1 MPDSHGIYVA
11 HSRETG
17 ELTDMEGLD
26 GQAASAADAI
36 HVAADPSSGDTG
48 GRTNPAK
55 KQSPKKFECTH
66 EGCNK
71 RFTRLEHM
79 QRHALN
85 HSGAG
90 DFTCPRCSAHFRRPD
105 LLGEPLNNLV
115 TLLCSLKALT
125 ANYDAE
131 RHMNRHRQRDEEAG
145 GPGFGTLDTRKRSWK
160 APDGSVVSK
169 RPRPTEPDGPGP
181 WAGSEFD
188 GAIQVVSPPVSD
200 EGRYNPSSHPYNI
213 VPDTDDNFGGCIDA
227 LDGPTAVPTTSVST
241 YFPQTASGFGWG
253 DEPSISNTRTDPSL
267 GNGQLEYHPLFQP
280 DTASS
285 FNMPYTTALDYN
297 WLFNIEAATA
307 SGFGMTSARDGASEP
322 TLFDS
327 PEAEESHNT
336 DMAPPQQ
343 AQNPTPESLNSSSWQ
358 NWREEK
364 SEVNAIGRADSS
376 TDTRVSPASRDTRP
390 TPAPT
395 RTIRQAN
402 ALAGH
407 GSRAETENHPRQ
419 QQGIDRR
426 TPSRHVIDP
435 PSLQRQRPKSRTAR
449 ERPLAMLQNAAM
461 TPRIDQE
468 VLDKLLEVIEAAE
481 PTIPDTPPGSSVRDH
496 PLLSLQSVQT
506 WLDLFFTQFNTTYPL
521 IHMPTFDASTTEPL
535 LLLSILLLGATYLDK
550 GTHQLAVCIHDVIR
564 PSIFAHAGFSPR
576 PELWTLQTILL
587 VECFGKSRA
596 GQKQHDMSHLF
607 HGLLI
612 NLIRRSDCQ
621 SVTKT
626 PAPQDGVSLAE
637 AWKLWA
643 VAEQKKRL
651 ALLCFMWD
659 TQHAVLFCQSL
670 CMSAFELRCSLP
682 CAQTIWEAPDAE
694 LWARAWPSSTRQP
707 SSSSVD
713 PVSPP
718 MFLPALKSYLTGQ
731 PAGTCPQS
739 LDALGQVLV
748 LHGLMSIAWDMQ
760 RRDQTSL
767 GVVSTTGPASW
778 KDLLSKAYDRWKA
791 DFDSYCH
798 EASLASI
805 EPGEA
810 SATEWPAFAAAY
822 RAVYHAAQALLHMD
836 FLDIQIYAGARH
848 ILGRPVQQQDYVRSS
863 RVVKRWASSS
873 RERAATAAW
882 HGAGMLRDL
891 MTGDSSSDSSG
902 SGKPVMESPH
912 LTSLFHVPWCLYLAT
927 LSCWAFHH
935 AKSTRRGR
943 LEDDNHF
950 DDEDDDSDGS
960 DEIVWDSKKEM
971 HDLVAAMGGSM
982 RDVMASQGRRRT
994 NGLVWVVADA
1004 LSKVR
1009 WGIVHAGV
1017 VVLRGLVPMRLIN
1030 QYEVM

>member
-1 MPDSHGIYVA
+1 MDS
-11 HSRETG
+11 
-17 ELTDMEGLD
+17 MD
-26 GQAASAADAI
+26 GQAASRADAI
-36 HVAADPSSGDTG
+36 HVAADLSSGAG
-48 GRTNPAK
+48 EGSSAGK
-55 KQSPKKFECTH
+55 KQSPKRFECTH
-66 EGCNK
+66 PGCNK

-90 DFTCPRCSAHFRRPD
+90 DFTCSRCSAHFKRPD
-105 LLGEPLNNLV
+105 LL
-115 TLLCSLKALT
+115 
-125 ANYDAE
+125 E

-145 GPGFGTLDTRKRSWK
+145 GPGFGSLDTRKRSWK
-160 APDGSVVSK
+160 APDGTVVSK
-169 RPRPTEPDGPGP
+169 RPRPAESEDPGP
-181 WAGSEFD
+181 WVSSEFD

-200 EGRYNPSSHPYNI
+200 EGLHSQSTRPYHI
-213 VPDTDDNFGGCIDA
+213 VPETDDDFGGCIDA
-227 LDGPTAVPTTSVST
+227 FDASAGIRTNT
-241 YFPQTASGFGWG
+241 YFPQVGLGYG
-253 DEPSISNTRTDPSL
+253 DEPNITNPRLDPSTN
-267 GNGQLEYHPLFQP
+267 NGQLEYHPVFQP

-297 WLFNIEAATA
+297 WLFNLEAATA
-307 SGFGMTSARDGASEP
+307 SGFGLTSARDSFSEP
-322 TLFDS
+322 TIFTG
-327 PEAEESHNT
+327 PEVGESHKA

-343 AQNPTPESLNSSSWQ
+343 AQHPTPESLNSATWRSWH
-358 NWREEK
+358 EEK
-364 SEVNAIGRADSS
+364 PEEFHRQRTHSS
-376 TDTRVSPASRDTRP
+376 TEARLSPAVRETRAAPAQSRP
-390 TPAPT
+390 TRQSGMSDEHGPRVEAESQARQQKGPERRGPT
-395 RTIRQAN
+395 RNAFDPRLHLQKPKTTAN
-402 ALAGH
+402 
-407 GSRAETENHPRQ
+407 
-419 QQGIDRR
+419 
-426 TPSRHVIDP
+426 
-435 PSLQRQRPKSRTAR
+435 R
-449 ERPLAMLQNAAM
+449 ERPLALLQAPTS
-461 TPRIDQE
+461 TPKIDQE
-468 VLDKLLEVIEAAE
+468 VLDQLLAVIEAAD
-481 PTIPDTPPGSSVRDH
+481 PNIPDQPPHSLVRDH

-521 IHMPTFDASTTEPL
+521 IHMPTFNPSTTEPL

-550 GTHQLAVCIHDVIR
+550 GAHQLAVCIHDVIR
-564 PSIFAHAGFSPR
+564 PSIFAHAGFSAR

-621 SVTKT
+621 SIAKT

-670 CMSAFELRCSLP
+670 CMSAFELRCAMP
-682 CAQTIWEAPDAE
+682 CAQAIWEAPDAE
-694 LWARAWPSSTRQP
+694 LWARAWPSPTRQP
-707 SSSSVD
+707 SSPSSD
-713 PVSPP
+713 PAAAP
-718 MFLPALKSYLTGQ
+718 MFLPALRSYLTAQ
-731 PAGTCPQS
+731 PGGTGVHN
-739 LDALGQVLV
+739 LDALGQVLI

-767 GVVSTTGPASW
+767 GVVSATGPASW
-778 KDLLSKAYDRWKA
+778 KDLLSKAYDRWKV
-791 DFDSYCH
+791 DFDAYCH
-798 EASLASI
+798 SAELAST
-805 EPGEA
+805 EPGAAEP
-810 SATEWPAFAAAY
+810 SEWTAFAAAY
-822 RAVYHAAQALLHMD
+822 RAVYHAAQALLNMD
-836 FLDIQIYAGARH
+836 FLDVQIYAGARH

-863 RVVKRWASSS
+863 RVVKRWASNS

-891 MTGDSSSDSSG
+891 MTRDGGSGSGG
-902 SGKPVMESPH
+902 SGKPIMESAH

-935 AKSTRRGR
+935 AKSARRGR
-943 LEDDNHF
+943 FEDEDHF
-950 DDEDDDSDGS
+950 DDDDSDGS

-971 HDLVAAMGGSM
+971 DDLVAGMAGSA
-982 RDVMASQGRRRT
+982 RDVMVSQGRKRT
-994 NGLVWVVADA
+994 NGLVWVVADV

-1030 QYEVM
+1030 QYETM

>member
-1 MPDSHGIYVA
+1 
-11 HSRETG
+11 
-17 ELTDMEGLD
+17 
-26 GQAASAADAI
+26 
-36 HVAADPSSGDTG
+36 
-48 GRTNPAK
+48 
-55 KQSPKKFECTH
+55 
-66 EGCNK
+66 
-71 RFTRLEHM
+71 
-79 QRHALN
+79 
-85 HSGAG
+85 
-90 DFTCPRCSAHFRRPD
+90 
-105 LLGEPLNNLV
+105 
-115 TLLCSLKALT
+115 
-125 ANYDAE
+125 
-131 RHMNRHRQRDEEAG
+131 MNRHRQRDEEAG

-181 WAGSEFD
+181 WVESEFD
-188 GAIQVVSPPVSD
+188 NAIQVVSPPVSD
-200 EGRYNPSSHPYNI
+200 EGRYNQSSHPYNL
-213 VPDTDDNFGGCIDA
+213 VPEVDDNFGRIDA
-227 LDGPTAVPTTSVST
+227 LDGSTGVPSTSVSSF
-241 YFPQTASGFGWG
+241 FPQAAFGWG
-253 DEPSISNTRTDPSL
+253 DEPSISNTRTDSSQ
-267 GNGQLEYHPLFQP
+267 GHGQLEYHPIFQP

-307 SGFGMTSARDGASEP
+307 SGFGLTSARDCISEP
-322 TLFDS
+322 TLFNS
-327 PEAEESHNT
+327 PETEASHNT
-336 DMAPPQQ
+336 DMAPPQP
-343 AQNPTPESLNSSSWQ
+343 AQNPTPESLNSASWQ

-364 SEVNAIGRADSS
+364 SDANTRDRAQSS
-376 TDTRVSPASRDTRP
+376 TDMRVSPGSREIRPPPQIRP
-390 TPAPT
+390 TKQPNASVGQER
-395 RTIRQAN
+395 RTDA
-402 ALAGH
+402 
-407 GSRAETENHPRQ
+407 GSRPRQ

-426 TPSRHVIDP
+426 TPSNHVIDP
-435 PSLQRQRPKSRTAR
+435 LSLQRQSPRSTTIR
-449 ERPLAMLQNAAM
+449 ERPLAMLQNTAI
-461 TPRIDQE
+461 TPRIDQQ

-481 PTIPDTPPGSSVRDH
+481 PKIPDTPPGSSVRDH

-521 IHMPTFDASTTEPL
+521 IHMPTFNASTTEPL

-550 GTHQLAVCIHDVIR
+550 GAHQLAVCIHDVIR
-564 PSIFAHAGFSPR
+564 PSIFAHAGFSAR
-576 PELWTLQTILL
+576 PKLWTLQTILL

-621 SVTKT
+621 GVTKT

-637 AWKLWA
+637 AWELWA
-643 VAEQKKRL
+643 IAEQKKRL

-694 LWARAWPSSTRQP
+694 LWARSWPGSARQP
-707 SSSSVD
+707 SSSSPD

-731 PAGTCPQS
+731 PAGVGTQG

-778 KDLLSKAYDRWKA
+778 KDLLSKAYNRWKD
-791 DFDSYCH
+791 DFDSYCYD
-798 EASLASI
+798 ASLASS
-805 EPGEA
+805 EPSDA
-810 SATEWPAFAAAY
+810 SASQWSAFAAAY
-822 RAVYHAAQALLHMD
+822 GAVYHAAQALLYMD
-836 FLDIQIYAGARH
+836 FLDVQIYAGARD

-873 RERAATAAW
+873 GDRAAAATW
-882 HGAGMLRDL
+882 HGARMLRDL
-891 MTGDSSSDSSG
+891 MTGDGSSDPSG
-902 SGKPVMESPH
+902 SGKPIMESPH

-943 LEDDNHF
+943 LEDENHF
-950 DDEDDDSDGS
+950 DDVDDDSDGS

-971 HDLVAAMGGSM
+971 HDLVAAMTGSV

>member
-1 MPDSHGIYVA
+1 
-11 HSRETG
+11 
-17 ELTDMEGLD
+17 MEGLD
-26 GQAASAADAI
+26 GHAASGS
-36 HVAADPSSGDTG
+36 SSGATG
-48 GRTNPAK
+48 GRTTSAK
-55 KQSPKKFECTH
+55 KQSPKRFECTH

-90 DFTCPRCSAHFRRPD
+90 DFTCARCSAHFRRPD
-105 LLGEPLNNLV
+105 LL
-115 TLLCSLKALT
+115 
-125 ANYDAE
+125 D

-160 APDGSVVSK
+160 AADGSVVSK

-181 WAGSEFD
+181 WVGSEFD
-188 GAIQVVSPPVSD
+188 NSIQVVSPPVSD
-200 EGRYNPSSHPYNI
+200 EGRYNPSNHPYNI
-213 VPDTDDNFGGCIDA
+213 VPEADDNFDGCIDA
-227 LDGPTAVPTTSVST
+227 LDGSTVVPPTSASAV
-241 YFPQTASGFGWG
+241 FPQAGFGWG
-253 DEPSISNTRTDPSL
+253 DEPGISNPRTDTTL
-267 GNGQLEYHPLFQP
+267 GNGQLEYHPIFQP

-307 SGFGMTSARDGASEP
+307 SGFGMTSARDGISEP
-322 TLFDS
+322 ALFHS

-336 DMAPPQQ
+336 GMAPPQQ
-343 AQNPTPESLNSSSWQ
+343 AQNPTPESFNSASLQ
-358 NWREEK
+358 HWREEK
-364 SEVNAIGRADSS
+364 PDDHAKDQGDSS
-376 TDTRVSPASRDTRP
+376 MEMQESPISRNMRYP
-390 TPAPT
+390 PSQT
-395 RTIRQAN
+395 RTTKQPNDIE
-402 ALAGH
+402 GH
-407 GSRAETENHPRQ
+407 GPQDGTDRHLRQ
-419 QQGIDRR
+419 QQMIDRR
-426 TPSRHVIDP
+426 NPNRQAMES
-435 PSLQRQRPKSRTAR
+435 PSLQRHKQNNKTAR
-449 ERPLAMLQNAAM
+449 ERPLAMLQRSAP
-461 TPRIDQE
+461 TPRMDEE
-468 VLDKLLEVIEAAE
+468 VLNKLIEVIEAAE
-481 PTIPDTPPGSSVRDH
+481 PKIPDATPGTSVRDH
-496 PLLSLQSVQT
+496 PLLSLSSVQT
-506 WLDLFFTQFNTTYPL
+506 WLDSFFTQFNTTYPL
-521 IHMPTFDASTTEPL
+521 IHMPTFNARTTEPL
-535 LLLSILLLGATYLDK
+535 LILAILLLGATYHDK
-550 GTHQLAVCIHDVIR
+550 ATHQLAVCIHDVIR
-564 PSIFAHAGFSPR
+564 PSIFAHADFSAR
-576 PELWTLQTILL
+576 PKLWALQTILL

-612 NLIRRSDCQ
+612 NLVRRSDCQ

-637 AWKLWA
+637 AWELWA
-643 VAEQKKRL
+643 IAEQKKRL

-682 CAQTIWEAPDAE
+682 CAQAIWEAPEAE
-694 LWARAWPSSTRQP
+694 LWARSLPARQP
-707 SSSSVD
+707 SSSPSD
-713 PVSPP
+713 PLAQP

-731 PAGTCPQS
+731 PAGAGTQS
-739 LDALGQVLV
+739 LDAFGQVLV

-767 GVVSTTGPASW
+767 GVVSSTGPASW

-798 EASLASI
+798 EASLA
-805 EPGEA
+805 PAKPNDAPA
-810 SATEWPAFAAAY
+810 SEWLAFAAAY

-836 FLDIQIYAGARH
+836 FLDIQIYAGARN

-863 RVVKRWASSS
+863 RVVKRWASGS

-891 MTGDSSSDSSG
+891 MTGDGSSDFGGSS
-902 SGKPVMESPH
+902 KPVVESCH

-950 DDEDDDSDGS
+950 DDDGDVSDGS
-960 DEIVWDSKKEM
+960 DEIVWDSNKEM
-971 HDLVAAMGGSM
+971 HDLIVTMTGSV
-982 RDVMASQGRRRT
+982 RDVMASQGRKRT
-994 NGLVWVVADA
+994 NGLVWVVADS

-1009 WGIVHAGV
+1009 WGIVHAGM

>member
-1 MPDSHGIYVA
+1 
-11 HSRETG
+11 
-17 ELTDMEGLD
+17 
-26 GQAASAADAI
+26 
-36 HVAADPSSGDTG
+36 
-48 GRTNPAK
+48 
-55 KQSPKKFECTH
+55 
-66 EGCNK
+66 
-71 RFTRLEHM
+71 
-79 QRHALN
+79 
-85 HSGAG
+85 
-90 DFTCPRCSAHFRRPD
+90 
-105 LLGEPLNNLV
+105 
-115 TLLCSLKALT
+115 
-125 ANYDAE
+125 
-131 RHMNRHRQRDEEAG
+131 MNRHRQRDEEAG

-169 RPRPTEPDGPGP
+169 RPRAAEPDGPGP

-200 EGRYNPSSHPYNI
+200 EGRYNPSNDPYNI
-213 VPDTDDNFGGCIDA
+213 VQGTNDDFGGCIDV
-227 LDGPTAVPTTSVST
+227 LEDSNGVPSSSAST
-241 YFPQTASGFGWG
+241 FFPQVGLDYV
-253 DEPSISNTRTDPSL
+253 DEPSITNTRTDPSL
-267 GNGQLEYHPLFQP
+267 RNGQLEYHPIFQP

-297 WLFNIEAATA
+297 WLFNLEAATA
-307 SGFGMTSARDGASEP
+307 SGFGLTSARDSFSEP
-322 TLFDS
+322 TLFSD
-327 PEAEESHNT
+327 PDPGESHKA
-336 DMAPPQQ
+336 DMAPSQH
-343 AQNPTPESLNSSSWQ
+343 AQNPTPESLNSVTWHSWHEDKPDGNGRDPVHSSADMRPSPVT
-358 NWREEK
+358 RE
-364 SEVNAIGRADSS
+364 IR
-376 TDTRVSPASRDTRP
+376 
-390 TPAPT
+390 PAPPQS
-395 RTIRQAN
+395 RTAKSSNTSNGHEPQAN
-402 ALAGH
+402 
-407 GSRAETENHPRQ
+407 SESQPRRQ
-419 QQGIDRR
+419 QAIDRR
-426 TPSRHVIDP
+426 ATGKLEIDP
-435 PSLQRQRPKSRTAR
+435 RLQRQKAKSRAAR
-449 ERPLAMLQNAAM
+449 ERPLAMLQDATS
-461 TPRIDQE
+461 TPRLEQD
-468 VLDKLLEVIEAAE
+468 VLDKLLAVIEAAD
-481 PTIPDTPPGSSVRDH
+481 PNIPDSPPNSSVRDH

-521 IHMPTFDASTTEPL
+521 IHMPTFDPSTTEPL

-550 GTHQLAVCIHDVIR
+550 AAHQLAVCIHDVIR
-564 PSIFAHAGFSPR
+564 PSIFAHAGFSAR

-621 SVTKT
+621 SITKT
-626 PAPQDGVSLAE
+626 PGPQDGVSLAE

-670 CMSAFELRCSLP
+670 CMSAFELRCSMP
-682 CAQTIWEAPDAE
+682 CAQTVWEAPDSE
-694 LWARAWPSSTRQP
+694 LWARAWPTAPRQP
-707 SSSSVD
+707 SSPSSD
-713 PVSPP
+713 PAAPA
-718 MFLPALKSYLTGQ
+718 MFLPALKFYLAAQ
-731 PAGTCPQS
+731 PAGASTYN

-767 GVVSTTGPASW
+767 GVVSSAGPASW
-778 KDLLSKAYDRWKA
+778 KDLLSKAYDRWKI
-791 DFDSYCH
+791 DFDSYCQDAAK
-798 EASLASI
+798 AST

-810 SATEWPAFAAAY
+810 SASEWSAFSAAY
-822 RAVYHAAQALLHMD
+822 RAVYHAAQALLNME
-836 FLDIQIYAGARH
+836 FLDVQIYAGARH

-863 RVVKRWASSS
+863 RVVKRWASNS

-891 MTGDSSSDSSG
+891 MTTSGSSDTGG
-902 SGKPVMESPH
+902 SKKPVMESAH

-935 AKSTRRGR
+935 TKSARRGR
-943 LEDDNHF
+943 LEDENRF
-950 DDEDDDSDGS
+950 EDDDDDSDGC

-971 HDLVAAMGGSM
+971 DDLVAAMAGSI
-982 RDVMASQGRRRT
+982 RDVVASQGRRRT

>member
-1 MPDSHGIYVA
+1 
-11 HSRETG
+11 
-17 ELTDMEGLD
+17 
-26 GQAASAADAI
+26 
-36 HVAADPSSGDTG
+36 
-48 GRTNPAK
+48 
-55 KQSPKKFECTH
+55 
-66 EGCNK
+66 
-71 RFTRLEHM
+71 
-79 QRHALN
+79 
-85 HSGAG
+85 
-90 DFTCPRCSAHFRRPD
+90 
-105 LLGEPLNNLV
+105 
-115 TLLCSLKALT
+115 
-125 ANYDAE
+125 
-131 RHMNRHRQRDEEAG
+131 MNRHRQRDEEAG

-169 RPRPTEPDGPGP
+169 RPRPSEPDGPGP

-200 EGRYNPSSHPYNI
+200 EGRYNQSSDPYNI
-213 VPDTDDNFGGCIDA
+213 VPETNDDFSGCIDV
-227 LDGPTAVPTTSVST
+227 LEDPTGVPAASVST
-241 YFPQTASGFGWG
+241 YFPQVGLGYG
-253 DEPSISNTRTDPSL
+253 DDTNFTNTRADTALS
-267 GNGQLEYHPLFQP
+267 NGQLEYHPIFQP

-297 WLFNIEAATA
+297 WLFNLEAATA
-307 SGFGMTSARDGASEP
+307 SGFGLTSARESFSEP
-322 TLFDS
+322 NLFSDPDPGDS
-327 PEAEESHNT
+327 NKA
-336 DMAPPQQ
+336 DMAPSQH
-343 AQNPTPESLNSSSWQ
+343 AQNPTPESLNSATWHSWHEDKTDG
-358 NWREEK
+358 NGRE
-364 SEVNAIGRADSS
+364 SRHSS
-376 TDTRVSPASRDTRP
+376 TDMRPSPVTREIRPAPPQPRTARQSDASNGRVSRP
-390 TPAPT
+390 DPE
-395 RTIRQAN
+395 IQ
-402 ALAGH
+402 
-407 GSRAETENHPRQ
+407 PR

-426 TPSRHVIDP
+426 GPSRHEIDP
-435 PSLQRQRPKSRTAR
+435 RLQRQKTKSRVAR
-449 ERPLAMLQNAAM
+449 ERPLAMLQDPIS
-461 TPRIDQE
+461 TSRIDQG
-468 VLDKLLEVIEAAE
+468 VLDKLLAVIEAAD
-481 PTIPDTPPGSSVRDH
+481 PKIPDSPLSSSVRDH

-521 IHMPTFDASTTEPL
+521 IHMPTFNASTTEPL

-550 GTHQLAVCIHDVIR
+550 AAHQLAVCIHDVIR
-564 PSIFAHAGFSPR
+564 PSIFAHAGFSAR

-626 PAPQDGVSLAE
+626 PGPQDGVSLAE

-643 VAEQKKRL
+643 IAEQKKRL

-670 CMSAFELRCSLP
+670 CMSAFELRCSMP
-682 CAQTIWEAPDAE
+682 CAQAVWEAPDAE
-694 LWARAWPSSTRQP
+694 LWARAWPSPTRQTP
-707 SSSSVD
+707 SPTSD
-713 PVSPP
+713 PVGPS
-718 MFLPALKSYLTGQ
+718 MFLPTLKFYLSAQ
-731 PAGTCPQS
+731 PSGASTHN

-798 EASLASI
+798 DAALASSDS
-805 EPGEA
+805 GDSSA
-810 SATEWPAFAAAY
+810 SEWSAFSAAY
-822 RAVYHAAQALLHMD
+822 RAVYHAAQALLNMD
-836 FLDIQIYAGARH
+836 FLDVQIYAGARH

-863 RVVKRWASSS
+863 RVVKRWASNS
-873 RERAATAAW
+873 RERAAAAAW

-891 MTGDSSSDSSG
+891 MTGDGSADSGG
-902 SGKPVMESPH
+902 SGKPMMESPH

-943 LEDDNHF
+943 IEDDTHF
-950 DDEDDDSDGS
+950 DDDNDDSDGS

-971 HDLVAAMGGSM
+971 DDLVAAMTGSM
-982 RDVMASQGRRRT
+982 RDVMTSQGRRRT
-994 NGLVWVVADA
+994 NGLVWVVADV

>member
-1 MPDSHGIYVA
+1 
-11 HSRETG
+11 
-17 ELTDMEGLD
+17 MEGRD
-26 GQAASAADAI
+26 GQSGSAADAI
-36 HVAADPSSGDTG
+36 HVVAAGSSSGAAE
-48 GRTNPAK
+48 GRTTAAK
-55 KQSPKKFECTH
+55 KQSPKRFGCSH

-90 DFTCPRCSAHFRRPD
+90 DYTCPRCSAHFRRPD
-105 LLGEPLNNLV
+105 LL
-115 TLLCSLKALT
+115 
-125 ANYDAE
+125 D

-160 APDGSVVSK
+160 APDGSVVPK
-169 RPRPTEPDGPGP
+169 RPRPTEPESQGP
-181 WAGSEFD
+181 WVGSEFD
-188 GAIQVVSPPVSD
+188 NSIQVVSPPVSD
-200 EGRYNPSSHPYNI
+200 EGRYNPSSHPYKI
-213 VPDTDDNFGGCIDA
+213 VPEPDENLGRCIDA
-227 LDGPTAVPTTSVST
+227 LDGSAAVPPSSAGTL
-241 YFPQTASGFGWG
+241 FPQAGFGWG
-253 DEPSISNTRTDPSL
+253 DEPGISNPRTDPSL
-267 GNGQLEYHPLFQP
+267 GNTQLEYHPIFQP

-307 SGFGMTSARDGASEP
+307 SGFGMTSARDSISEP
-322 TLFDS
+322 ALFNS
-327 PEAEESHNT
+327 PEAEEPHNT
-336 DMAPPQQ
+336 DMTPSQQ
-343 AQNPTPESLNSSSWQ
+343 AQNPTPESLNSASWQ
-358 NWREEK
+358 HWRVEK
-364 SEVNAIGRADSS
+364 PDGNTRERADSS
-376 TDTRVSPASRDTRP
+376 TDTRASPGPRDIRYPASQ
-390 TPAPT
+390 T
-395 RTIRQAN
+395 RTTKQPN
-402 ALAGH
+402 GTGGH
-407 GSRAETENHPRQ
+407 GPRNDADIHPRQ
-419 QQGIDRR
+419 LQSIDRR
-426 TPSRHVIDP
+426 NPSRHGIDP
-435 PSLQRQRPKSRTAR
+435 PSLQRQRSKNKAHATR
-449 ERPLAMLQNAAM
+449 ERPLAMLQNSSP

-468 VLDKLLEVIEAAE
+468 VLNKLLEVIEAAE
-481 PTIPDTPPGSSVRDH
+481 PKIPDTAPGSSVRDH

-521 IHMPTFDASTTEPL
+521 IHMPTFKAGTTEPL

-550 GTHQLAVCIHDVIR
+550 ATHQLAVCIHDVIR
-564 PSIFAHAGFSPR
+564 PSIFAHAGFSAR
-576 PELWTLQTILL
+576 PKLWTLQTILL

-621 SVTKT
+621 SVAKT

-637 AWKLWA
+637 AWELWA
-643 VAEQKKRL
+643 IAEQKKRL

-694 LWARAWPSSTRQP
+694 LWARSWPTPAHQA
-707 SSSSVD
+707 SSSSSSSPD
-713 PVSPP
+713 LVSPP
-718 MFLPALKSYLTGQ
+718 MFLPALKSYLSGQ
-731 PAGTCPQS
+731 PAGPNTPN

-778 KDLLSKAYDRWKA
+778 KDLLSHAYDRWKA
-791 DFDSYCH
+791 DFDYYCH
-798 EASLASI
+798 EASLAPPA
-805 EPGEA
+805 EPNDSSPA
-810 SATEWPAFAAAY
+810 SEWSAFAAAY

-836 FLDIQIYAGARH
+836 FLDIQIYAGARN

-863 RVVKRWASSS
+863 RVVKRWASGS

-891 MTGDSSSDSSG
+891 MAGGGGGSG
-902 SGKPVMESPH
+902 SGGSGRPVMESPY

-943 LEDDNHF
+943 LEDKDHF
-950 DDEDDDSDGS
+950 DGEDDDSDGS
-960 DEIVWDSKKEM
+960 DEIVWDSNKEM
-971 HDLVAAMGGSM
+971 HDLLAAMTGSV
-982 RDVMASQGRRRT
+982 RDVVGCQGRRRT

>member
-1 MPDSHGIYVA
+1 
-11 HSRETG
+11 
-17 ELTDMEGLD
+17 
-26 GQAASAADAI
+26 
-36 HVAADPSSGDTG
+36 
-48 GRTNPAK
+48 
-55 KQSPKKFECTH
+55 
-66 EGCNK
+66 
-71 RFTRLEHM
+71 
-79 QRHALN
+79 
-85 HSGAG
+85 
-90 DFTCPRCSAHFRRPD
+90 
-105 LLGEPLNNLV
+105 
-115 TLLCSLKALT
+115 
-125 ANYDAE
+125 
-131 RHMNRHRQRDEEAG
+131 MNRHRQRDDEAG
-145 GPGFGTLDTRKRSWK
+145 GPGFGNLDTRKRSWK

-188 GAIQVVSPPVSD
+188 GAVQVVSPPVSD
-200 EGRYNPSSHPYNI
+200 EGRYNQSSNPYNL
-213 VPDTDDNFGGCIDA
+213 VPEPNDDFSGCIDV
-227 LDGPTAVPTTSVST
+227 LDGSTGIPAASVST
-241 YFPQTASGFGWG
+241 YFPQVGLGYG
-253 DEPSISNTRTDPSL
+253 DETNITNTRPDPTLS
-267 GNGQLEYHPLFQP
+267 NGQLEYHPIFQP

-307 SGFGMTSARDGASEP
+307 SGFGLTSARDSFSEP
-322 TLFDS
+322 SLFSD
-327 PEAEESHNT
+327 PNPGESNKA
-336 DMAPPQQ
+336 DMAPSQH
-343 AQNPTPESLNSSSWQ
+343 AQNPTPESLNSATWHSWHEDKSDG
-358 NWREEK
+358 NVREP
-364 SEVNAIGRADSS
+364 SHSS
-376 TDTRVSPASRDTRP
+376 TDMRPSPVTREIR
-390 TPAPT
+390 PAPPQP
-395 RTIRQAN
+395 RPARQSDAMN
-402 ALAGH
+402 GR
-407 GSRAETENHPRQ
+407 GPRADAESQPRQ
-419 QQGIDRR
+419 QQDIDRR
-426 TPSRHVIDP
+426 GPSRHEIDP
-435 PSLQRQRPKSRTAR
+435 RLQRQKPKSRAIR
-449 ERPLAMLQNAAM
+449 ERPLAMLQDPTS
-461 TPRIDQE
+461 TPIITQE
-468 VLDKLLEVIEAAE
+468 VLDKLLAVIEAAD
-481 PTIPDTPPGSSVRDH
+481 PKIPDSSPSSSVRDH
-496 PLLSLQSVQT
+496 TLLSLQSVQT

-521 IHMPTFDASTTEPL
+521 IHMPTFNASSTEPL
-535 LLLSILLLGATYLDK
+535 LLLSILLLGATYQDK
-550 GTHQLAVCIHDVIR
+550 AAHQLAVCIHDVIR
-564 PSIFAHAGFSPR
+564 PSIFAHAGFSAR

-621 SVTKT
+621 SITKT
-626 PAPQDGVSLAE
+626 PGPQDGFSQAE

-643 VAEQKKRL
+643 IAEQKKRL

-670 CMSAFELRCSLP
+670 CMSAFELRCSMP
-682 CAQTIWEAPDAE
+682 CAQAVWEAQDAE
-694 LWARAWPSSTRQP
+694 AWARAWPSPTRQ
-707 SSSSVD
+707 SSSPRSDTVA
-713 PVSPP
+713 PS
-718 MFLPALKSYLTGQ
+718 MFLPTLKFYLSAQ
-731 PAGTCPQS
+731 PSAASTHN

-791 DFDSYCH
+791 DFDAYCH
-798 EASLASI
+798 DAALLASGD
-805 EPGEA
+805 PGDA
-810 SATEWPAFAAAY
+810 SAAEWSAFSAAY
-822 RAVYHAAQALLHMD
+822 RAVYHAAQALLNMD
-836 FLDIQIYAGARH
+836 FLDVQIYAGARH

-863 RVVKRWASSS
+863 RVVKRWASGS
-873 RERAATAAW
+873 RERAAAAAW

-891 MTGDSSSDSSG
+891 MTGDGGADSSG
-902 SGKPVMESPH
+902 GAGKPVMESPH

-950 DDEDDDSDGS
+950 DDDDDDSDGS

-971 HDLVAAMGGSM
+971 DDLVAAMTGSM
-982 RDVMASQGRRRT
+982 RDVVTSQGRRRT

>member
-1 MPDSHGIYVA
+1 MSV
-11 HSRETG
+11 
-17 ELTDMEGLD
+17 
-26 GQAASAADAI
+26 QATLEYSQASF
-36 HVAADPSSGDTG
+36 
-48 GRTNPAK
+48 K
-55 KQSPKKFECTH
+55 
-66 EGCNK
+66 
-71 RFTRLEHM
+71 
-79 QRHALN
+79 
-85 HSGAG
+85 
-90 DFTCPRCSAHFRRPD
+90 
-105 LLGEPLNNLV
+105 NLI
-115 TLLCSLKALT
+115 AY
-125 ANYDAE
+125 YDAD

-169 RPRPTEPDGPGP
+169 RPRPTEPDGLGP
-181 WAGSEFD
+181 WVGSEFD
-188 GAIQVVSPPVSD
+188 NSIQVVSPPVSD

-213 VPDTDDNFGGCIDA
+213 VPEPDDNFGGCIDA
-227 LDGPTAVPTTSVST
+227 LDDSTVVPPTSAST
-241 YFPQTASGFGWG
+241 LFPQAGFGWG
-253 DEPSISNTRTDPSL
+253 DEPGISNPRTDPSL
-267 GNGQLEYHPLFQP
+267 GSGQLEYHPIFQP

-307 SGFGMTSARDGASEP
+307 SGFGMTSARDGISEP
-322 TLFDS
+322 TLFNS
-327 PEAEESHNT
+327 PEAEESHNM
-336 DMAPPQQ
+336 DMAPSQQ
-343 AQNPTPESLNSSSWQ
+343 AQNHTPESLNSASWRH
-358 NWREEK
+358 WREEK
-364 SEVNAIGRADSS
+364 TDNNAREQADSS
-376 TDTRVSPASRDTRP
+376 AEMQASPVSRDMRHP
-390 TPAPT
+390 PSQT
-395 RTIRQAN
+395 RTTKQTNGSDGHESRINADIR
-402 ALAGH
+402 
-407 GSRAETENHPRQ
+407 SRNQ
-419 QQGIDRR
+419 QSIDRR
-426 TPSRHVIDP
+426 TPKRHAVDP
-435 PSLQRQRPKSRTAR
+435 PSLQRQKPKGKASR
-449 ERPLAMLQNAAM
+449 ERPLAMLQNSAT
-461 TPRIDQE
+461 TPRINAE
-468 VLDKLLEVIEAAE
+468 VLNKLLGVIEAAE
-481 PTIPDTPPGSSVRDH
+481 PKIPDATPGSSVRDH
-496 PLLSLQSVQT
+496 PLLSLSSVQT

-521 IHMPTFDASTTEPL
+521 IHMPTFNASTAEPL

-550 GTHQLAVCIHDVIR
+550 ATHQLAVCIHDVIR
-564 PSIFAHAGFSPR
+564 PSIFAHAGFSAR
-576 PELWTLQTILL
+576 PKLWTLQTILL

-621 SVTKT
+621 SITKT

-637 AWKLWA
+637 AWELWA
-643 VAEQKKRL
+643 IAEQKKRL

-682 CAQTIWEAPDAE
+682 CAQTVWEAPDAE
-694 LWARAWPSSTRQP
+694 LWARSWPSSARQP
-707 SSSSVD
+707 SLSPSD
-713 PVSPP
+713 PIAPP
-718 MFLPALKSYLTGQ
+718 MFLPALKSYLSGQ
-731 PAGTCPQS
+731 PAGISSQS

-798 EASLASI
+798 EASLAPA
-805 EPGEA
+805 EPNEVPA
-810 SATEWPAFAAAY
+810 SEWPAFAAAY
-822 RAVYHAAQALLHMD
+822 RAVYHAAQALLHME
-836 FLDIQIYAGARH
+836 FLDIQIYAGARN

-863 RVVKRWASSS
+863 RVVKRWASGS

-891 MTGDSSSDSSG
+891 MTGDGSSDPGGSS
-902 SGKPVMESPH
+902 KPVMESPY

-943 LEDDNHF
+943 LDDENHF
-950 DDEDDDSDGS
+950 DEDDDDSDGS

-971 HDLVAAMGGSM
+971 YDLVAAMTGPV
-982 RDVMASQGRRRT
+982 RDVMACQGRRRT
-994 NGLVWVVADA
+994 NGLAWVVADS

>member
-1 MPDSHGIYVA
+1 
-11 HSRETG
+11 
-17 ELTDMEGLD
+17 
-26 GQAASAADAI
+26 
-36 HVAADPSSGDTG
+36 
-48 GRTNPAK
+48 
-55 KQSPKKFECTH
+55 
-66 EGCNK
+66 
-71 RFTRLEHM
+71 
-79 QRHALN
+79 
-85 HSGAG
+85 
-90 DFTCPRCSAHFRRPD
+90 
-105 LLGEPLNNLV
+105 
-115 TLLCSLKALT
+115 
-125 ANYDAE
+125 
-131 RHMNRHRQRDEEAG
+131 MNRHRQRDEEAG

-181 WAGSEFD
+181 WADSEFD

-200 EGRYNPSSHPYNI
+200 EGRYNQSTHPYTI
-213 VPDTDDNFGGCIDA
+213 VPETEDDFSHCIDV
-227 LDGPTAVPTTSVST
+227 LEGSTGVPTTSVST
-241 YFPQTASGFGWG
+241 YFPQVGLGYG
-253 DEPSISNTRTDPSL
+253 DEPNITNTRTDPSL
-267 GNGQLEYHPLFQP
+267 SNGQLEYHPVFQP

-297 WLFNIEAATA
+297 WLFNLEAATA
-307 SGFGMTSARDGASEP
+307 SGFGLTSARDSFSEP
-322 TLFDS
+322 TLFSD
-327 PEAEESHNT
+327 PDPGEAQKT
-336 DMAPPQQ
+336 DMAPTQHP
-343 AQNPTPESLNSSSWQ
+343 QNPTPESLSSGTWNSWHEDKSDGNDRDRANSST
-358 NWREEK
+358 E
-364 SEVNAIGRADSS
+364 I
-376 TDTRVSPASRDTRP
+376 RVSPVTRDIRTTQPQSRTARQPETLNGHIPRP
-390 TPAPT
+390 D
-395 RTIRQAN
+395 
-402 ALAGH
+402 
-407 GSRAETENHPRQ
+407 AESQPRQ
-419 QQGIDRR
+419 PQVIDRR
-426 TPSRHVIDP
+426 APSRHEIDP
-435 PSLQRQRPKSRTAR
+435 RLQRQKPKSRAAR
-449 ERPLAMLQNAAM
+449 ERPLAMLQDPTS
-461 TPRIDQE
+461 TPRIDQQ
-468 VLDKLLEVIEAAE
+468 VLDKLLAVIEAAD
-481 PTIPDTPPGSSVRDH
+481 PKIPDSPPSSSVRDH
-496 PLLSLQSVQT
+496 PLLCLQSVQT

-521 IHMPTFDASTTEPL
+521 VHMPTFNASSTEPL

-550 GTHQLAVCIHDVIR
+550 AAHQLAVCIHDVIR
-564 PSIFAHAGFSPR
+564 PSIFAHAGFSAR

-621 SVTKT
+621 SITKT
-626 PAPQDGVSLAE
+626 PGPQDGVSLAE

-643 VAEQKKRL
+643 IAEQKKRL
-651 ALLCFMWD
+651 AQLCFMWD

-670 CMSAFELRCSLP
+670 CMSAFELRCSMP
-682 CAQTIWEAPDAE
+682 CAQAVWESPDAE
-694 LWARAWPSSTRQP
+694 LWARAWASPTRQASPPSS
-707 SSSSVD
+707 D
-713 PVSPP
+713 PVAPS
-718 MFLPALKSYLTGQ
+718 MFLPALKFYLTSQ
-731 PAGTCPQS
+731 PGPTGVPN

-767 GVVSTTGPASW
+767 GVVSTTGPATW

-798 EASLASI
+798 DAALVSA
-805 EPGEA
+805 EPGDTSSSEW
-810 SATEWPAFAAAY
+810 SAFSAAY

-836 FLDIQIYAGARH
+836 FLDVQIYAGARH

-891 MTGDSSSDSSG
+891 MTGDGGAESAG
-902 SGKPVMESPH
+902 SNKPIMESPH

-943 LEDDNHF
+943 LEDERHF
-950 DDEDDDSDGS
+950 HDDDDDSDGS

-971 HDLVAAMGGSM
+971 DDLVAAMGGPM

>member
-1 MPDSHGIYVA
+1 
-11 HSRETG
+11 
-17 ELTDMEGLD
+17 
-26 GQAASAADAI
+26 
-36 HVAADPSSGDTG
+36 
-48 GRTNPAK
+48 
-55 KQSPKKFECTH
+55 
-66 EGCNK
+66 
-71 RFTRLEHM
+71 
-79 QRHALN
+79 
-85 HSGAG
+85 
-90 DFTCPRCSAHFRRPD
+90 
-105 LLGEPLNNLV
+105 
-115 TLLCSLKALT
+115 
-125 ANYDAE
+125 
-131 RHMNRHRQRDEEAG
+131 MNRHRQRDEEAG

-181 WAGSEFD
+181 WVGSEFD
-188 GAIQVVSPPVSD
+188 NSIQVVSPPVSD
-200 EGRYNPSSHPYNI
+200 EGRYNPSSHPYDI
-213 VPDTDDNFGGCIDA
+213 VPDADDNFDGCIDA
-227 LDGPTAVPTTSVST
+227 LDGSAVVPPTSAST
-241 YFPQTASGFGWG
+241 LFPQAGFGWG
-253 DEPSISNTRTDPSL
+253 DEPGIPNPRTDASL
-267 GNGQLEYHPLFQP
+267 GNGQLEYHPIFQP

-307 SGFGMTSARDGASEP
+307 SGFGLTSARDGISEP
-322 TLFDS
+322 TLFNS
-327 PEAEESHNT
+327 PEAEESHSM
-336 DMAPPQQ
+336 DMAPPQHT
-343 AQNPTPESLNSSSWQ
+343 QNPTPESLNSASWQ
-358 NWREEK
+358 HWRDEK
-364 SEVNAIGRADSS
+364 PDENSRERAGSS
-376 TDTRVSPASRDTRP
+376 AETQASPVSREARHPPSQTRITKQSNGIS
-390 TPAPT
+390 
-395 RTIRQAN
+395 
-402 ALAGH
+402 GH
-407 GSRAETENHPRQ
+407 GTRIDAEIHSRHQ
-419 QQGIDRR
+419 QSIDRR
-426 TPSRHVIDP
+426 TPNRHAIDP
-435 PSLQRQRPKSRTAR
+435 PSLQRQKPKGKTSR
-449 ERPLAMLQNAAM
+449 ERPLAMLQRSVT
-461 TPRIDQE
+461 TPRINEE
-468 VLDKLLEVIEAAE
+468 VLNKLLEVIEAAE
-481 PTIPDTPPGSSVRDH
+481 PKIPDATPGSSVRDH
-496 PLLSLQSVQT
+496 HLLSLSSVQT

-521 IHMPTFDASTTEPL
+521 IHMPTFNASTTEPL

-550 GTHQLAVCIHDVIR
+550 ATHQLAVCIHDVIR
-564 PSIFAHAGFSPR
+564 PSIFAHAGFSAR
-576 PELWTLQTILL
+576 PKLWTLQTILL

-621 SVTKT
+621 GVTKT

-637 AWKLWA
+637 AWELWA
-643 VAEQKKRL
+643 IAEQKKRL

-682 CAQTIWEAPDAE
+682 CAQAIWEAPDAE
-694 LWARAWPSSTRQP
+694 LWARSWPSSARQP
-707 SSSSVD
+707 SLSSSD
-713 PVSPP
+713 PVAPP

-731 PAGTCPQS
+731 PAGTSAQS

-778 KDLLSKAYDRWKA
+778 KDLLSKAYDRWKT

-798 EASLASI
+798 EASLAPA
-805 EPGEA
+805 EPNDAPA
-810 SATEWPAFAAAY
+810 SEWPAFAAAY

-836 FLDIQIYAGARH
+836 FLDVQIYAGARN

-863 RVVKRWASSS
+863 RVVKRWASGS

-891 MTGDSSSDSSG
+891 MTGDGSPDLSG
-902 SGKPVMESPH
+902 SSKPVMESAH

-943 LEDDNHF
+943 LEDENHF
-950 DDEDDDSDGS
+950 DEDDDDSDGS

-971 HDLVAAMGGSM
+971 HDLVTAMTGSV
-982 RDVMASQGRRRT
+982 RDVMACQGRRRT
-994 NGLVWVVADA
+994 NGLVWVVADS

>member
-1 MPDSHGIYVA
+1 MDG
-11 HSRETG
+11 
-17 ELTDMEGLD
+17 MD
-26 GQAASAADAI
+26 GQTAPVADAI
-36 HVAADPSSGDTG
+36 HVAADPSLGAG
-48 GRTNPAK
+48 EGRSAGK
-55 KQSPKKFECTH
+55 KQSSKRFECTH
-66 EGCNK
+66 TGCNK

-85 HSGAG
+85 HSEAG
-90 DFTCPRCSAHFRRPD
+90 DFTCSRCSAHFRRPD
-105 LLGEPLNNLV
+105 LL
-115 TLLCSLKALT
+115 
-125 ANYDAE
+125 E

-160 APDGSVVSK
+160 APDGTVVSK
-169 RPRPTEPDGPGP
+169 RPRPSEADDPGP
-181 WAGSEFD
+181 WVNSEFD

-200 EGRYNPSSHPYNI
+200 EGRYNRSTHPYQI
-213 VPDTDDNFGGCIDA
+213 VQETDDDFSGCIDA
-227 LDGPTAVPTTSVST
+227 LDNTAGLPTDSVTT
-241 YFPQTASGFGWG
+241 YFPHVGLGYA
-253 DEPSISNTRTDPSL
+253 EESNLTNTQLDPSPN
-267 GNGQLEYHPLFQP
+267 NGQLEYHPIFQP

-297 WLFNIEAATA
+297 WLFNLEAATA
-307 SGFGMTSARDGASEP
+307 SGFGLTSARDSFSEP
-322 TLFDS
+322 TVFNDTGAG
-327 PEAEESHNT
+327 EQHKAG
-336 DMAPPQQ
+336 MAPPQQ
-343 AQNPTPESLNSSSWQ
+343 AQNPTPESLTSATWRSWHEDKSDENTRESARSCTEMRASSVG
-358 NWREEK
+358 RE
-364 SEVNAIGRADSS
+364 
-376 TDTRVSPASRDTRP
+376 
-390 TPAPT
+390 T
-395 RTIRQAN
+395 RTARQSD
-402 ALAGH
+402 ALDDH
-407 GSRAETENHPRQ
+407 GQRTGTESRSRQ
-419 QQGIDRR
+419 QKNFDR
-426 TPSRHVIDP
+426 TAPSRNEIDP
-435 PSLQRQRPKSRTAR
+435 RLRPQMSKRIINR
-449 ERPLAMLQNAAM
+449 ERPLAMLEASTM
-461 TPRIDQE
+461 IPKIDQE
-468 VLDKLLEVIEAAE
+468 ILDRLLVVIEAAD
-481 PTIPDTPPGSSVRDH
+481 PNIPDQPPNTSVRDH

-521 IHMPTFDASTTEPL
+521 IHMPTFNPSTAEPL

-550 GTHQLAVCIHDVIR
+550 GAHQLAVCIHDVIR

-621 SVTKT
+621 SITKT

-643 VAEQKKRL
+643 IAEQKKRL

-670 CMSAFELRCSLP
+670 CMSAFELRCAMP
-682 CAQTIWEAPDAE
+682 CAQAVWEAPDAE
-694 LWARAWPSSTRQP
+694 LWARAWPSSTRHAP
-707 SSSSVD
+707 SPSPDNSVTA
-713 PVSPP
+713 
-718 MFLPALKSYLTGQ
+718 MFLPTLRSYLT
-731 PAGTCPQS
+731 PQTTATGVHN

-778 KDLLSKAYDRWKA
+778 KDLLGKGYDRWKA
-791 DFDSYCH
+791 DFDLYCH
-798 EASLASI
+798 HAALTSA
-805 EPGEA
+805 EPGGA
-810 SATEWPAFAAAY
+810 SDSEWPAFSAAY

-836 FLDIQIYAGARH
+836 FLDVQIYAGARH
-848 ILGRPVQQQDYVRSS
+848 ILGRPVQQQDYIRSS
-863 RVVKRWASSS
+863 RVVKRWASNS

-882 HGAGMLRDL
+882 HGAAMLRDL
-891 MTGDSSSDSSG
+891 MTSDGSANSG
-902 SGKPVMESPH
+902 GPGKPIMESSH

-943 LEDDNHF
+943 FEDESHF
-950 DDEDDDSDGS
+950 EDDDSDGS

-971 HDLVAAMGGSM
+971 DDLVAGMAGSM
-982 RDVMASQGRRRT
+982 REVIMNQGRKRT
-994 NGLVWVVADA
+994 NGLVWVVADV

>member
-1 MPDSHGIYVA
+1 
-11 HSRETG
+11 
-17 ELTDMEGLD
+17 
-26 GQAASAADAI
+26 
-36 HVAADPSSGDTG
+36 
-48 GRTNPAK
+48 
-55 KQSPKKFECTH
+55 
-66 EGCNK
+66 
-71 RFTRLEHM
+71 
-79 QRHALN
+79 
-85 HSGAG
+85 
-90 DFTCPRCSAHFRRPD
+90 
-105 LLGEPLNNLV
+105 
-115 TLLCSLKALT
+115 
-125 ANYDAE
+125 
-131 RHMNRHRQRDEEAG
+131 MNRHRQRDEEAG

-200 EGRYNPSSHPYNI
+200 EGRYNQSTHPYNI
-213 VPDTDDNFGGCIDA
+213 VQETDDDFGGCIDVLEGA
-227 LDGPTAVPTTSVST
+227 TGVPTSSAPT
-241 YFPQTASGFGWG
+241 YFPQIGLSYG
-253 DEPSISNTRTDPSL
+253 DEPNTTNTRTDPSL
-267 GNGQLEYHPLFQP
+267 SNGQMEYHPIFQP

-307 SGFGMTSARDGASEP
+307 SGFGLTSARDSFSEA
-322 TLFDS
+322 TLFSDPDPGDS
-327 PEAEESHNT
+327 YKA
-336 DMAPPQQ
+336 DMAPTQHP
-343 AQNPTPESLNSSSWQ
+343 QNPTPESLNGATCHSWQ
-358 NWREEK
+358 EGRPDGHDREP
-364 SEVNAIGRADSS
+364 AHSS
-376 TDTRVSPASRDTRP
+376 TDMRPSPVAREIR
-390 TPAPT
+390 PAPAQSWPA
-395 RTIRQAN
+395 RQSD
-402 ALAGH
+402 ALNGH
-407 GSRAETENHPRQ
+407 DPRPDPESQPAQ

-426 TPSRHVIDP
+426 APTRHEIDP
-435 PSLQRQRPKSRTAR
+435 RLQRRKPRSRVTR
-449 ERPLAMLQNAAM
+449 ERPLAMLQDPTT

-468 VLDKLLEVIEAAE
+468 VLDKLLTVIEAAD
-481 PTIPDTPPGSSVRDH
+481 PTTPDSSPSSSVRDH
-496 PLLSLQSVQT
+496 PLLSLKSVQT

-521 IHMPTFDASTTEPL
+521 IHMATFNASTTEPL

-550 GTHQLAVCIHDVIR
+550 GAHQLAVCIHDVIR
-564 PSIFAHAGFSPR
+564 PSIFAHAGFSAR

-596 GQKQHDMSHLF
+596 GQEQHDMSHLF

-621 SVTKT
+621 SITKT
-626 PAPQDGVSLAE
+626 PSPQDGVSLAQ

-643 VAEQKKRL
+643 VSEQKKRL

-670 CMSAFELRCSLP
+670 CMSAFELRCAMP
-682 CAQTIWEAPDAE
+682 CSQAVWEAPDAE
-694 LWARAWPSSTRQP
+694 LWARAWPSPARQASSSPP
-707 SSSSVD
+707 SSGPDAPS
-713 PVSPP
+713 
-718 MFLPALKSYLTGQ
+718 MFLPALKHYLTAQ
-731 PAGTCPQS
+731 PAAAGGAPS

-767 GVVSTTGPASW
+767 GVVSAAGPASW

-798 EASLASI
+798 DAALASG
-805 EPGEA
+805 EPGGRDAPA
-810 SATEWPAFAAAY
+810 SEWSAFSAAY
-822 RAVYHAAQALLHMD
+822 RAVYHAAQALLSMD
-836 FLDIQIYAGARH
+836 FLDVQIYAGARH

-863 RVVKRWASSS
+863 RVVKRWASNS
-873 RERAATAAW
+873 RERAAAAAW

-891 MTGDSSSDSSG
+891 MTGDGGSDPGG
-902 SGKPVMESPH
+902 SAKPIMESPH

-927 LSCWAFHH
+927 LSCWTFHH
-935 AKSTRRGR
+935 ARSTRRGR
-943 LEDDNHF
+943 LEDESRF
-950 DDEDDDSDGS
+950 DDDDDSDGS

-971 HDLVAAMGGSM
+971 DELVAAMAGSM

-994 NGLVWVVADA
+994 NGLVWVVADE

>member
-1 MPDSHGIYVA
+1 
-11 HSRETG
+11 
-17 ELTDMEGLD
+17 
-26 GQAASAADAI
+26 
-36 HVAADPSSGDTG
+36 
-48 GRTNPAK
+48 
-55 KQSPKKFECTH
+55 
-66 EGCNK
+66 
-71 RFTRLEHM
+71 
-79 QRHALN
+79 
-85 HSGAG
+85 
-90 DFTCPRCSAHFRRPD
+90 
-105 LLGEPLNNLV
+105 
-115 TLLCSLKALT
+115 
-125 ANYDAE
+125 
-131 RHMNRHRQRDEEAG
+131 MNRHRQRDEEAG

-169 RPRPTEPDGPGP
+169 RPRPAEPDGPGP

-188 GAIQVVSPPVSD
+188 GANIQVVSPPVSD
-200 EGRYNPSSHPYNI
+200 EGRYNQSSQSYNI
-213 VPDTDDNFGGCIDA
+213 GPDPEDEFSACIDV
-227 LDGPTAVPTTSVST
+227 LDGSTGIPTASVST
-241 YFPQTASGFGWG
+241 YFPQVGLGYG
-253 DEPSISNTRTDPSL
+253 DEPNITNTRADLSL
-267 GNGQLEYHPLFQP
+267 GNGQLEYHPVFQP

-307 SGFGMTSARDGASEP
+307 SGFGLTSARESFSEP
-322 TLFDS
+322 NLFSD
-327 PEAEESHNT
+327 PEPGEPNKA
-336 DMAPPQQ
+336 DMAPSQHP
-343 AQNPTPESLNSSSWQ
+343 QNPTPESINST
-358 NWREEK
+358 NWPAWHDDKPDGNGRE
-364 SEVNAIGRADSS
+364 SAHPPTDLRPSPVARDMRPAPPQPRSTRQSNDPNGLGPRAD
-376 TDTRVSPASRDTRP
+376 
-390 TPAPT
+390 
-395 RTIRQAN
+395 
-402 ALAGH
+402 
-407 GSRAETENHPRQ
+407 AECQPRQ
-419 QQGIDRR
+419 PQGIDRR
-426 TPSRHVIDP
+426 VPGRLEIDP
-435 PSLQRQRPKSRTAR
+435 RLQRQKPKSRLSR
-449 ERPLAMLQNAAM
+449 ERPLAMLQDPSS
-461 TPRIDQE
+461 TPKIDRE
-468 VLDKLLEVIEAAE
+468 VLDRLLAVIEAAD
-481 PTIPDTPPGSSVRDH
+481 PKIPDSPPSSSVRDH

-521 IHMPTFDASTTEPL
+521 IHMPTFNASTTEPL

-550 GTHQLAVCIHDVIR
+550 AAHQLAVCIHDVIR
-564 PSIFAHAGFSPR
+564 PSIFAHAGFSAR

-626 PAPQDGVSLAE
+626 PGPQDGVSLAE

-682 CAQTIWEAPDAE
+682 CAQAVWEAPDAE
-694 LWARAWPSSTRQP
+694 LWARAWPSPTRQAPSP
-707 SSSSVD
+707 SSD
-713 PVSPP
+713 PVAPS
-718 MFLPALKSYLTGQ
+718 MFLPTLKFYLS
-731 PAGTCPQS
+731 AQS
-739 LDALGQVLV
+739 SGASIHNLDALGQVLV

-778 KDLLSKAYDRWKA
+778 KDLLSKAYDRWKT
-791 DFDSYCH
+791 DFDSYCRD
-798 EASLASI
+798 AALASSDS
-805 EPGEA
+805 GDA
-810 SATEWPAFAAAY
+810 SASEWSAFAAAY
-822 RAVYHAAQALLHMD
+822 RAVYHAAQALLNMD
-836 FLDIQIYAGARH
+836 FLDVQIYAGARH

-863 RVVKRWASSS
+863 RVVKRWASNS

-891 MTGDSSSDSSG
+891 MTSKGNSDSSV
-902 SGKPVMESPH
+902 SSKPIMDSPY

-935 AKSTRRGR
+935 AKSTRKGR
-943 LEDDNHF
+943 IEDERDF
-950 DDEDDDSDGS
+950 DDDDDSDGS

-971 HDLVAAMGGSM
+971 DDLVAAMAGSM
-982 RDVMASQGRRRT
+982 RDVLASQGRRRT